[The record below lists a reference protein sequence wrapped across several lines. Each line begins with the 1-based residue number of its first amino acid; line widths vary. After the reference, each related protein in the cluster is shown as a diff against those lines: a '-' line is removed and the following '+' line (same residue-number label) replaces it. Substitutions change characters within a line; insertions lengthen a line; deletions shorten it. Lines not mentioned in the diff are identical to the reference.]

1 MLDAL
6 RHGSFRWLFA
16 AQVASAF
23 GNFAFT
29 VAVAALLVEHGAG
42 AGTIGT
48 VLAVQAFGLVLF
60 AVPAGV
66 IADRVPRRLVCVAA
80 DLARMGAVATI
91 AVIGGDASTGVIAAL
106 AFAVGMGEALFEPAF
121 RGLMPRVLPDDRLQA
136 GNALAALSTQLALFL
151 GPAISG
157 IVIAT
162 AGARPA
168 LAISAVIFA
177 LSWLAMLRVH
187 EHIAEPAT
195 GEGTLLGEAAEGFRA
210 IWARPWIAIVV
221 ATAMI
226 HVLVLIA
233 PFEVL
238 APLAAEEEYG
248 DVAVYGWMLAALGAG
263 AVLGAVVAARIRPR
277 LPGVVGLLLLLP
289 FCVLMVTLAV
299 LPPVPVLLAVIFV
312 TGMGESTF
320 EVLWTTA
327 VQRDVPDHLLSRV
340 ISVDFLGSLALLP
353 IGLALVGP
361 AVDVFGRDEVLIGGA
376 IVSFI
381 LVFPP
386 LLSGQVRRLSS
397 KPV

>member
-195 GEGTLLGEAAEGFRA
+195 GEATLLGEAAEGFRA

-248 DVAVYGWMLAALGAG
+248 DVAIYGWMLAALGAG